1 MNIPIFSFVAYSG
14 TGKTT
19 LLEKVVAALKA
30 RGVRVAMLKHDAHEF
45 EVDKAGKDTHRFTQ
59 AGADV
64 VAIANARHAAIMI
77 NRPTSFDEL
86 IAQISDVDVILT
98 EGWKS
103 GNFPKI
109 AMRRAATGN
118 DFPTGL
124 TNVVALISD
133 NGAGSYGG
141 SASEYG
147 TALPC
152 FGLNDV
158 DAIADFVMCVGV

>member
-1 MNIPIFSFVAYSG
+1 MSISPISFVAYSG

-19 LLEKVVAALKA
+19 LLEKVVATLKA

-45 EVDKAGKDTHRFTQ
+45 DVDKPGKDTHRFTQ
-59 AGADV
+59 AGADI
-64 VAIANARHAAIMI
+64 VAIANERHAAIMI
-77 NRPTSFDEL
+77 NRPTTFDEL
-86 IAQISDVDVILT
+86 IAHISDVDIILT

-103 GNFPKI
+103 GDIPKI
-109 AMRRAATGN
+109 AVRRAATGN

-133 NGAGSYGG
+133 YPVNS
-141 SASEYG
+141 SEYG

-152 FGLNDV
+152 FALDAV
-158 DAIADFVMCVGV
+158 DAIADFVMGV